1 MKKYIIICSSDS
13 NDEPN
18 RKTDIICDLD
28 IEDHLSANM
37 RAAEES
43 RVILGADYDYAGKA
57 YLRKGYCERMRR
69 S

>member
-1 MKKYIIICSSDS
+1 MERAYLGISKKSLFCSSDS

-28 IEDHLSANM
+28 IEDHLSANNM

-43 RVILGADYDYAGKA
+43 RVILGA
-57 YLRKGYCERMRR
+57 E
-69 S
+69 